1 MSVRAGYK
9 PIGDEREFNPFH
21 PDYMMDPPKTTF
33 FSRAYTWLAAKG
45 NQYPKIRTFLVT
57 LLVLGLLAAGA
68 SLGIHFGMT
77 DGFAGLHDKI
87 MALKYGAYIGMG
99 AGAGAMLLGG
109 GMMIGI
115 HKLLNRKPA
124 REENE

>member
-1 MSVRAGYK
+1 MSYHVTATDPQTGGDPVLETELDSVPAK
-9 PIGDEREFNPFH
+9 PGC
-21 PDYMMDPPKTTF
+21 

-45 NQYPKIRTFLVT
+45 NQYPKTRTFLVT
-57 LLVLGLLAAGA
+57 LLVLGLLVAGA
-68 SLGIHFGMT
+68 ALGIHFGMT

-99 AGAGAMLLGG
+99 AGAGAVLLIGG
-109 GMMIGI
+109 VTIGI

-124 REENE
+124 EES